1 MATGPLF
8 LILFLSALVMSD
20 GFVMNYYGPLFMVSY
35 FVYLVYDN
43 QSLATFVYE
52 TITFLFLF

>member
-1 MATGPLF
+1 
-8 LILFLSALVMSD
+8 MSD